1 MTGGDSLTPADRRA
15 AAAAT
20 RPVWVVLVGCFV
32 CQMGLGSGYVFGT
45 TLKHIVTEFEW
56 SRAAFAAANAP
67 VLMAM
72 GLSAPLVGALSER
85 IGARAVLSG
94 ATVLL
99 GCTLLLLG
107 RMENLWEFFVL
118 SALFGVGMTGVGD
131 VVVGAVAAGW
141 VRARRGLALAFVY
154 VGSNVG
160 GAFVPIYANWV
171 AEREGWREALFAVGL
186 LAMAVILPFAL
197 FAVRESPRL
206 EPVEEGSV
214 EGGAGEGED
223 GESRDLDLR
232 QALRTRSFWA
242 LVVVLLSFYFYYMA
256 LIHHLVAFLSDRGMS
271 DARAA
276 ASLSFAVALG
286 VVSKLA
292 IGALADRIPGKPS
305 LVLNFAVLTAGSWVL
320 LVADRPGWLPVFL
333 VAHGFATAAENVVLP
348 LTVADCFGTRHMARI
363 YGALMVTL
371 FPGGVLGPIFAG
383 AVFDRTGRYDG
394 AFVTFGVLNLLGL
407 AALGLVRA
415 ERGRGAGQGAPVRA
429 EGGLRGP
436 A

>member
-1 MTGGDSLTPADRRA
+1 M
-15 AAAAT
+15 

-32 CQMGLGSGYVFGT
+32 CQMGLGAGYVFGT

-56 SRAAFAAANAP
+56 SRAAFAMANAP

-72 GLSAPLVGALSER
+72 GLSAPMAGALAER

-94 ATVLL
+94 SA
-99 GCTLLLLG
+99 LLLG
-107 RMENLWEFFVL
+107 ATLVGLSRMESLWEFFVL

-141 VRARRGLALAFVY
+141 VRAQRGLALAFVY

-160 GAFVPIYANWV
+160 GSLVPIYANWI
-171 AEREGWREALFAVGL
+171 AEREGWREALVGVGVAAVVL
-186 LAMAVILPFAL
+186 ILPFAL
-197 FAVRESPRL
+197 FAVRESPTLRSIDGD
-206 EPVEEGSV
+206 EDGDEESAGRATG
-214 EGGAGEGED
+214 EAEGQGGAD
-223 GESRDLDLR
+223 DLDLP

-242 LVVVLLSFYFYYMA
+242 LVLVLLCFYFYYMA
-256 LIHHLVAFLSDRGMS
+256 LINHLVAFLSDRGMS

-286 VVSKLA
+286 IVSKLA
-292 IGALADRIPGKPS
+292 IGWLADRIPGKPS

-320 LVADRPGWLPVFL
+320 LGADRPGWLGVFL

-383 AVFDRTGRYDG
+383 AVFDRTGSYDG
-394 AFVTFGVLNLLGL
+394 AFLTFAILNVVGL
-407 AALGLVRA
+407 AALAAVRP
-415 ERGRGAGQGAPVRA
+415 ERGGTPTAAVIDIREELG
-429 EGGLRGP
+429 GP